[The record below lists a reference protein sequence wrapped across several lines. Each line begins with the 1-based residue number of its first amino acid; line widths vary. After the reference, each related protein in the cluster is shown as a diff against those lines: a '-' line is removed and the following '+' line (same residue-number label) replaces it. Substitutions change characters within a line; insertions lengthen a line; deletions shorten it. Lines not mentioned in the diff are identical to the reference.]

1 MSNLIESS
9 AEYLSTTFSDGD
21 FAHGKF
27 QGIEFDACTFVNCD
41 FSETVFEKCRFI
53 DCEFEKCNLSLVKLN
68 YSRFSDVVF
77 KNSKIIGV
85 DWTKVAWPNI
95 SVASPIQFFQCIIND
110 SSFFG
115 LSLTEITL
123 EECKAHEVD
132 FREGDFRDGVFDYTD
147 FTNSLFSNT
156 NLSSA
161 SFAESTNY
169 DIDINVNKIKNA
181 KFSRHEAI
189 RLLASL
195 DIELLD

>member
-9 AEYLSTTFSDGD
+9 AEYISTTFSDGD

-27 QGIEFDACTFVNCD
+27 QSIEFDACTFVNCD

-53 DCEFEKCNLSLVKLN
+53 DCEFEKCNLSLAKLN

-95 SVASPIQFFQCIIND
+95 SVASPIQFFHCIIND

-115 LSLTEITL
+115 LSLTEIIL
-123 EECKAHEVD
+123 EECKAHDVD
-132 FREGDFRDGVFDYTD
+132 FREGDFREGVFDYTD

-156 NLSSA
+156 NLTSA
-161 SFAESTNY
+161 SFAESANY

>member
-1 MSNLIESS
+1 MSKLIESG

-27 QGIEFDACTFVNCD
+27 QGVEFDACTFVNCD
-41 FSETVFEKCRFI
+41 FSEAVFEKCRFI

-68 YSRFSDVVF
+68 YSRFSDVAF
-77 KNSKIIGV
+77 KSSKLVGV
-85 DWTKVAWPNI
+85 DWTKAAWPNI
-95 SVASPIQFFQCIIND
+95 SVASPIAFFQCILND

-115 LSLTEITL
+115 LDLIEIRM
-123 EECKAHEVD
+123 EECKAHDVD

-147 FTNSLFSNT
+147 FTHSLFSNT
-156 NLSSA
+156 NLTSA
-161 SFAESTNY
+161 SFAESTSY
-169 DIDINVNKIKNA
+169 DIDIHINKIKHA
-181 KFSRHEAI
+181 RFSRHEAI